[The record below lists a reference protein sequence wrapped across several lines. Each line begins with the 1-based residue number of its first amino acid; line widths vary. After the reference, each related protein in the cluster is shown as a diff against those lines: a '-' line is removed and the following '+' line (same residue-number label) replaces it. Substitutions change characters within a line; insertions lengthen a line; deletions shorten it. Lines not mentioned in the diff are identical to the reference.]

1 MKEEATSSLNKE
13 RGLVIGVDC
22 GTSATKAFLFDEY
35 GSIKAEGRSASTL
48 LHPRPGWVEQKAE
61 WWWQAI
67 REANGSLLKQC
78 SAPPDIKGIAI
89 THQRMT
95 YVPVDRKIN
104 ALRPAILWND
114 IRCVSQNKKALQILD
129 ASHIYNR
136 TGYKPGLWTIYKIMW
151 LKENEPEIYRNTYK
165 VLLVQDYLIYKLTG
179 ELLTTASS
187 AVTTGC
193 LDVKKKDRWAEDVI
207 EAFGISPSLFL
218 QKIVNGGEPAGFVHK
233 LAAEQT
239 GLKAGLP
246 VITAAGD
253 QPCGALGAGVIYP
266 GMASINGGTSC
277 TVQMCC
283 EEVLLDADANYF
295 IEISPAGTYLLENS
309 APGGG
314 SSLMNWLK
322 KLFLDEDE
330 RPGGEM
336 DWGRFYGLAE
346 NAPPGNSGL
355 MLIPYF
361 SGANA
366 PYWDLNA
373 RGVILGLLLD
383 HTKSHFVRAVI
394 EGLGYET
401 RRMIELM
408 RQGAGDSISEVR
420 MYGGSAKSDT
430 WNQVFSDILG
440 LKVCTMDTPE
450 TTALGAAICAAKGMG
465 LYPDFPE
472 AVRNMARVG
481 KEFYP
486 QKERQG
492 MYGDLF
498 NEVYVRFYDQV
509 NGLIQKLS
517 ERTSRTDQRAD

>member
-35 GSIKAEGRSASTL
+35 GRIKAEGRSASTL
-48 LHPRPGWVEQKAE
+48 LHPHPGWVEQKAE
-61 WWWQAI
+61 WWWQAF
-67 REANGSLLKQC
+67 REAIGSLLKQC

-165 VLLVQDYLIYKLTG
+165 ALLVQDYLIYQLTG

-193 LDVKKKDRWAEDVI
+193 LDVKKKNQWADDVI

-218 QKIVNGGEPAGFVHK
+218 RKILNGGEVAGFVHK
-233 LAAEQT
+233 TAAEQT

-266 GMASINGGTSC
+266 DMASINGGTSC
-277 TVQMCC
+277 TVQTCC
-283 EEVLLDADANYF
+283 EDALLDSDANYF
-295 IEISPAGTYLLENS
+295 LEISPAGNYLPENS

-322 KLFLDEDE
+322 ELFAAEDKGT
-330 RPGGEM
+330 GGEI

-346 NAPPGNSGL
+346 QAPPGNDGL

-373 RGVILGLLLD
+373 RGIIFGLLLD
-383 HTKSHFVRAVI
+383 HGKYHFVRAVI
-394 EGLGYET
+394 EGLGYEI
-401 RRMIELM
+401 RRMIGSM
-408 RQGAGDSISEVR
+408 RKGTGNSISEAR

-440 LKVCTMDTPE
+440 LKVCTLDTPE

-465 LYPDFPE
+465 IYPDFPE
-472 AVRNMARVG
+472 AVKNMVRVR

-486 QKERQG
+486 VQERQRI
-492 MYGDLF
+492 YEELF
-498 NEVYVRFYDQV
+498 NEVYVKFYDQV
-509 NGLIQKLS
+509 SGLIQNLS
-517 ERTSRTDQRAD
+517 ERTNRLGQQG

>member
-1 MKEEATSSLNKE
+1 MQIGPGSTAV
-13 RGLVIGVDC
+13 VIGVDC
-22 GTSATKAFLFDEY
+22 GTSSTKAVLFDER
-35 GSIKAEGRSASTL
+35 GRIMAEGRSASRL
-48 LHPRPGWVEQKAE
+48 LHPYPGWVEQEAE
-61 WWWQAI
+61 WWWEAF
-67 REANGSLLKQC
+67 REAVGSLLKQC
-78 SAPPDIKGIAI
+78 SAPLDIKGIAI

-95 YVPVDRKIN
+95 YVPVDKKIK
-104 ALRPAILWND
+104 ALRKAILWND
-114 IRCVSQNKKALQILD
+114 IRCAPQNKRALEILEG
-129 ASHIYNR
+129 SHIYSR
-136 TGYKPGLWTIYKIMW
+136 TGYKPGLWTVYKIMW
-151 LKENEPEIYRNTYK
+151 LKDNEPEIYRNTYK
-165 VLLVQDYLIYKLTG
+165 VLLVQDYLVYQLTG

-187 AVTTGC
+187 AATTGC
-193 LDVKKKDRWAEDVI
+193 LDVKKKNRWAEDVV
-207 EAFGISPSLFL
+207 EALGLSPSLFV
-218 QKIVNGGEPAGFVHK
+218 QKILNGGELAGFVHK

-239 GLKAGLP
+239 GLKEGLP

-266 GMASINGGTSC
+266 DMASINGGTSC
-277 TVQMCC
+277 TVQKCC
-283 EEVLLDADANYF
+283 EELLLGAEANYF
-295 IEISPAGTYLLENS
+295 IEISPAGNYLLENS

-322 KLFLDEDE
+322 KLFLGEE
-330 RPGGEM
+330 QRAGGEI

-373 RGVILGLLLD
+373 RGVIFGLLLD

-401 RRMIELM
+401 RRMLELM
-408 RQGAGDSISEVR
+408 KKGRGDSLSEVR

-472 AVRNMARVG
+472 AVRSMARVG
-481 KEFYP
+481 REFYP
-486 QKERQG
+486 DKERQRI
-492 MYGDLF
+492 YEDLF

-509 NGLIQKLS
+509 NRLIQELS
-517 ERTSRTDQRAD
+517 ERTSRLGQKAD